1 MVTQTRPG
9 LGYRNQ
15 GGRFQG
21 SPPQGWPLP
30 GERAAAQ
37 SRMLEF
43 VMNSNMRDWAAAG
56 SKKQLVHH
64 AKIITEKSIAP
75 EFQSLR
81 QRPAAGAGGGS
92 IC

>member
-1 MVTQTRPG
+1 V
-9 LGYRNQ
+9 
-15 GGRFQG
+15 
-21 SPPQGWPLP
+21 
-30 GERAAAQ
+30 
-37 SRMLEF
+37 
-43 VMNSNMRDWAAAG
+43 G

-81 QRPAAGAGGGS
+81 QRPGAASGS